1 MSVVQINNTK
11 YLNMIFFYFGTI
23 CTKIKILVNCTDN
36 SMEDLWICI
45 LEEWDRRQG
54 DKDPADLR
62 ELEKLVGKEK
72 YLKIVRI

>member
-1 MSVVQINNTK
+1 M
-11 YLNMIFFYFGTI
+11 
-23 CTKIKILVNCTDN
+23 NCTDN

-72 YLKIVRI
+72 YFEDCTDLRELDFEEEDLIFWIF